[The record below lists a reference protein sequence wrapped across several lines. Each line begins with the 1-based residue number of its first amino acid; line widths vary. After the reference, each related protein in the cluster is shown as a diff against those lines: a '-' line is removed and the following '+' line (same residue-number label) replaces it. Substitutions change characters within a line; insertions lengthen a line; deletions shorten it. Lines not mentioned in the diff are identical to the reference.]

1 MKHIFA
7 IVLAVIILIVYSG
20 NISYAYNNTNN
31 ISPAE
36 EQLLLYIKSESDD
49 FLISRSN
56 YQYMVFVEDFKTN
69 PLALY
74 FLKMSDIFVEDV
86 KSEPD
91 TEKYIDILTNIIVT
105 YDLDN
110 SSKIAD
116 QKNLDNLKN
125 LKDYAMDFAEMG
137 NEIVSVIT
145 GNEIIIDEQLETY
158 LAVAMDGVFSLSENT
173 DNWIETLNNLETILQ
188 NYSKYDEF
196 LALIED
202 ESEGNL
208 KEAASVLR
216 KGMLEAMQIRLETYA
231 EITNE
236 NFERYSEFFFDNALF
251 PALKQIPQYRTDENL
266 KYFVDSADN
275 FISNVE
281 TLKSSWNLGTLI
293 GKTVGNV
300 VVGGEDLINR
310 TLEMMALYDVS
321 VILQEKI
328 LNVADGILDNLG
340 SNENSEIEQYILYSQ
355 YLIDCRIRGE
365 YCLYSVVAENA
376 GLLSWFK
383 KKDAEQA
390 REWYER
396 KTNMI
401 LDIHST
407 LLALLPDNE
416 SNETLNFSKEDL
428 KQNLINY
435 TSDPILNFI
444 YEDFDNNGVYEAVA
458 FCGEEYE
465 DGSYA
470 GTLYFISK
478 EGVKE
483 IRERDYY
490 WNIGKVYDFGNA
502 KIISITKYFTTGGIS
517 FYYEIKNNDVVEI
530 DGSGMGD
537 GLFQDEDGRICMT
550 DSQYDAFVDGT
561 GHTWN
566 VYYFYWDNGLK
577 EYGGTSMSV
586 EDFSLYEGSDN
597 ILKQINEDGY
607 DIISIFK
614 RQNNIININCCDG
627 WSNSNVRVLLE
638 NNNVKVLP
646 ITEGYF
652 YEEGII
658 KQALI
663 PQIATY

>member
-125 LKDYAMDFAEMG
+125 FKDYAMDFAEMG